1 MKALQISR
9 LGAPEEVVELADVAE
24 PAGPG
29 VGEVLVASE
38 YAPINHSEILRILGR
53 YPLRPTSFPAGV
65 GNEGVAR
72 VLSVGNG
79 VQGLKPGDRV
89 LIPPAYPAWRERL
102 VLPAAELF
110 PLPADA
116 DPRQLSMLSIN
127 PPTAALLLSEF
138 VSLEQGEWVLQ
149 NAGNSGVGRSVIAL
163 ARRRGLRTI
172 SLVRRAELVDELR
185 DQGADVVLV
194 DGPDVRSRVAEATS
208 AAPIRLAIDGV
219 SGPSTAVL
227 SSCLAPGGTVVL
239 YSVSGGRTGVADWLD
254 LIFRDIA
261 IRGFWLYSAQYRGSP
276 KAVDAMKLAA
286 QLVAQGKLHFPI
298 AGEYPLSSAGEAL
311 RHALKGGK
319 VLFQIAR

>member
-29 VGEVLVASE
+29 PGELLVASE
-38 YAPINHSEILRILGR
+38 YAPINHSEILKILGR
-53 YPLRPTSFPAGV
+53 YPLLPASFPAGV
-65 GNEGVAR
+65 GNDGVAR

-79 VQGLKPGDRV
+79 VQRLKPGDRV
-89 LIPPAYPAWRERL
+89 LIPPAHAAWRERL

-110 PLPADA
+110 PLPAEA

-127 PPTAALLLSEF
+127 PPTAALLLSEY
-138 VSLEQGEWVLQ
+138 VSLRPGDWVLQ

-163 ARRRGLRTI
+163 ARHRGLRTV
-172 SLVRRAELVDELR
+172 SLVRREELVNELR
-185 DQGADVVLV
+185 EQGADVVLV
-194 DGPDVRSRVAEATS
+194 DGPDLRSRVAEATS
-208 AAPIRLAIDGV
+208 AARIRLAIDGV
-219 SGPSTAVL
+219 SGQSTAAL
-227 SSCLAPGGTVVL
+227 SGCLAPGGTVVL
-239 YSVSGGRTGVADWLD
+239 YSLVSGQSGVANGID

-261 IRGFWLYSAQYRGSP
+261 IRGFWVYSSQYRDSP

-286 QLVAQGKLHFPI
+286 QLVAEGKLHFPI
-298 AGEYPLSSAGEAL
+298 AAEYPLNAFREAL

-319 VLFQIAR
+319 VLFEIAG